1 MIKVLAIV
9 GATLALL
16 VVLIILLPFLIDLS
30 RYQTQYLPIV
40 ETALNR
46 KVSIEGMRLTIFPRL
61 GARLSGLVVM
71 DDPAFSTSPFASL
84 ASVDIGVK
92 LRPLFR
98 GRIEIADVALREPA
112 ITLIKDQQ
120 GIWNTSTL
128 GRTERGP
135 TWSTPSSAALQGPF
149 PLLAL
154 LAVDRLAIARG
165 TVTYRDQSVDP
176 PVEYGIRD
184 LEVLLNSVRL
194 GESLSLSAAAI
205 LQPFNLPIA
214 VTGTAGPLKETADLP
229 SFDGTVR
236 VGNTPF
242 AVQGSMAAGMVTLGI
257 TADRI
262 QTAQLPERLQLP
274 TSIEVRDLRAAAELT
289 SPQVRLKSV
298 SLNVFGGKL
307 TAKGGL
313 MLDSVP
319 SPFDAKVAADGIQL
333 GPVMAAV
340 GNRKL
345 GMHGRA
351 AAELALHGRG
361 FSEGELAQTLEGT
374 AHVLVKDGR
383 IEGIHLVKEG
393 LALLN
398 ALGVL
403 PEAGQANVTVFSS
416 LEGRFTVKRGIIAVE
431 RLRIDS
437 TDFQATATGKV
448 GFDQSL
454 KLKASLILS
463 DALSKRI
470 GRVQLLKIALV
481 DGRLRVPMVIGGT
494 VQSPT
499 YALDME
505 QVGAQVQKQVK
516 GKLRELLKS
525 KEGAEALRKA
535 EDAIKELFGR

>member
-1 MIKVLAIV
+1 MKKLLLVV

-16 VVLIILLPFLIDLS
+16 VVLIILLPFVIDLS

-40 ETALNR
+40 ETVLNR
-46 KVSIEGMRLTIFPRL
+46 KVAIEGMRLTILPRL
-61 GARLSGLVVM
+61 GARVSGLVVM
-71 DDPAFSTSPFASL
+71 DDPAFNTGPFVSL

-92 LRPLFR
+92 LGPLFR

-112 ITLIKDQQ
+112 ITLMKNRQ

-135 TWSTPSSAALQGPF
+135 TWSAPSGAALQGPF

-176 PVEYGIRD
+176 PVEYGIHD

-194 GESLSLSAAAI
+194 GQSLSVSAAATV
-205 LQPFNLPIA
+205 QPFNLPIA
-214 VTGTAGPLKETADLP
+214 VTGTAGPLKETADLQ
-229 SFDGTVR
+229 SFDGALR
-236 VGNTPF
+236 VGSTPF
-242 AVQGSMAAGMVTLGI
+242 AVQGSVAAGTVTLGI

-262 QTAQLPERLQLP
+262 QTAQLPERLRPP
-274 TSIEVRDLRAAAELT
+274 TSIEVQDLRAVAELT

-298 SLNVFGGKL
+298 SLSVFGGKL
-307 TAKGGL
+307 TAEGGL
-313 MLDSVP
+313 ILDSAP
-319 SPFDAKVAADGIQL
+319 APFDAKVAADGVQL
-333 GPVMAAV
+333 APVMAAV
-340 GNRKL
+340 GNRQV
-345 GMHGRA
+345 GVHGRA
-351 AAELALHGRG
+351 ALELALHGRG

-403 PEAGQANVTVFSS
+403 PEAVQANVTVFSS
-416 LEGRFTVKRGIIAVE
+416 LEGRFTVKHGIVTVE

-437 TDFQATATGKV
+437 TDFQATATGRV

-463 DALSKRI
+463 EALSKRI
-470 GRVQLLKIALV
+470 GRVQPLKIALV

-525 KEGAEALRKA
+525 KDGAEALRKA